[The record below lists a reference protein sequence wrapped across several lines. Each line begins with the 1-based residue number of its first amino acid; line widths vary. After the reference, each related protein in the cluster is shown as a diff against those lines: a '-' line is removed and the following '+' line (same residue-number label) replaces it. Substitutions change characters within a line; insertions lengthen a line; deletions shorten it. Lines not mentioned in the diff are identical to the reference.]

1 VIGKQMLTT
10 EARRHGEQPKPEKTK
25 AFTTKDTKEHR
36 GTEGAED
43 RVDRRDREANAH
55 HGGTETRRTAQAGKD
70 KSLHHKGHKGT

>member
-43 RVDRRDREANAH
+43 RVDRRDR
-55 HGGTETRRTAQAGKD
+55 GLYGKRRQQ
-70 KSLHHKGHKGT
+70 